1 MTDILFGQSYYL
13 RFDPKLWAAQQPYP
27 PLGTLYA
34 AAVMRQAGYDVA
46 LFDAMLAESEAEWAA
61 ALDAHRPR
69 FAVIYEDNFNYLTK
83 MCLLRMREAAFTM
96 STLAAARGCTVI
108 VAGSDAS
115 DHSAAYLR
123 AGAHY
128 VLLGEGEAT
137 LVELIDRLTGRTATP
152 LGDIAGL
159 AHCADGR
166 PHTNPPRPPIADVD
180 ALPFPAWDL
189 VDVARYRHIWR
200 ERHGYYS
207 MNMVTT
213 RGCPYHCNWCAKPIW
228 GQRYHSRSPECVAKE
243 MRWLKEAYAPDHVW
257 FADDIMGLKPGW
269 WARFADA
276 VEAHDARLPFKCLS
290 RADLIMR
297 NEADVAA
304 LARAGADIVW
314 LGAES
319 GSQRILNAMEK
330 GTTVAQIRDA
340 AGRLHEAGVRV
351 GFFLQFGYPGETRD
365 DIEATLQLVRD
376 GRPDDIGMSV
386 SYPLP
391 GTKFHASVRAQLSV
405 KQNWIDSADLDMLY
419 EGPFSTPFYRQL
431 HVVLHKEFRARR
443 AIDQA
448 RRVAAHPAQWR
459 PAHARALAGAAYR
472 LATLPAARA
481 RLNRLA
487 DAPPTPIHSPAH
499 MSLEEAAQPTPQ
511 EEGARGQGR
520 EQGSKGAGETNP
532 LEPGTWN
539 LEHKQYSPS
548 HSENVAEAFSRKST
562 VYDIFGENHVN
573 MARMRRKFYDHIA
586 TVMPAGGR
594 LLEINAGTGQDAV
607 ELVRRGF
614 RVHATDFAPGMIA
627 AIEEKRARLGL
638 GDRLTV
644 ESLSFTDL
652 DRLAGGPFDG
662 LYSNS
667 GGLNCIADLTAVTR
681 HLPRLLRPGAR
692 ATVVIMPRICPWELA
707 VIPKDARVGTRRL
720 RPGGTLAHVEGVHFM
735 TTYFSAAAV
744 RRAFGPRFRAV
755 RQEGL
760 SVFTPTADN
769 KTFAINHPRLFAR
782 LVRLDDALAPRW
794 PFNGWGDFFILTMEY
809 LG

>member
-96 STLAAARGCTVI
+96 SAAAAARGCTVI

-137 LVELIDRLTGRTATP
+137 LVELIDRLAGRTATP

-166 PHTNPPRPPIADVD
+166 PHANPRRPPIANVD

-189 VDVARYRHIWR
+189 VDVARYRRLWR

-228 GQRYHSRSPECVAKE
+228 GQRYHSRSPECVAAE
-243 MRWLKEAYAPDHVW
+243 MGWLKETYAPDHIW

-269 WARFADA
+269 WARFADE
-276 VEAHDARLPFKCLS
+276 VEARDAQLPFKCLS
-290 RADLIMR
+290 RADLIVR
-297 NEADVAA
+297 SEADVAA

-340 AGRLHEAGVRV
+340 AGRLHQAGVRV

-391 GTKFHASVRAQLSV
+391 GTKFHASVRAQLSA

-419 EGPFSTPFYRQL
+419 EGPFSTAFYRQL

-459 PAHARALAGAAYR
+459 PAHARALVGAVSR

-481 RLNRLA
+481 RLDQLA
-487 DAPPTPIHSPAH
+487 EAPPTTVRPPSH
-499 MSLEEAAQPTPQ
+499 MTLEEAARPTPQ
-511 EEGARGQGR
+511 EEGARGQGP
-520 EQGSKGAGETNP
+520 GKSVLP

-539 LEHKQYSPS
+539 LEPDSQAHY
-548 HSENVAEAFSRKST
+548 ENVAEAFSRKST
-562 VYDIFGENHVN
+562 VYDAFSENHAN

-586 TVMPAGGR
+586 AVMPAGGR

-652 DRLAGGPFDG
+652 DRLADGPFDG

-692 ATVVIMPRICPWELA
+692 ATVVIMPRICLWELA

-769 KTFAINHPRLFAR
+769 KTFAVNHPRLFAR
-782 LVRLDDALAPRW
+782 LARLDDALAPRW
-794 PFNGWGDFFILTMEY
+794 PFNGWGDFFILTMEF

>member
-34 AAVMRQAGYDVA
+34 AAVMRRAGYEVA
-46 LFDAMLAESEAEWAA
+46 LFDAMLAESEAEWAV
-61 ALDAHRPR
+61 ALDTYQPR

-96 STLAAARGCTVI
+96 SAMAAARGCTVI

-128 VLLGEGEAT
+128 VLLGEGEET
-137 LVELIDRLTGRTATP
+137 LVELIDSLSERTATP
-152 LGDIAGL
+152 PGDIRGL
-159 AHCADGR
+159 ATCDDNR
-166 PHTNPPRPPIADVD
+166 PRTNPRRPPIANVD

-189 VDVARYRHIWR
+189 VDVDRYRRVWR
-200 ERHGYYS
+200 ENHGRYS

-228 GQRYHSRSPECVAKE
+228 GQRYHSRSPESVAEE
-243 MRWLKEAYAPDHVW
+243 MRWLKETYAPDHVW

-269 WARFADA
+269 WARFAEA
-276 VEAHDARLPFKCLS
+276 VEARDARVPFKCLS
-290 RADLIMR
+290 RADLIVR
-297 NEADVAA
+297 SQADVLA
-304 LARAGADIVW
+304 LAQAGAEIVW

-330 GTTVAQIRDA
+330 GTTVEQIRDA
-340 AGRLHEAGVRV
+340 AGRLHDAGVRV

-365 DIEATLQLVRD
+365 DIEATLQMVRD
-376 GRPDDIGMSV
+376 ARPDDIGMSV

-391 GTKFHASVRAQLSV
+391 GTKFHASVRAQLSD

-419 EGPFSTPFYRQL
+419 EGPFSTVFYRQL
-431 HVVLHKEFRARR
+431 HTVLHKEFRARR
-443 AIDQA
+443 AVAEA
-448 RRVAAHPAQWR
+448 RRVAARPAAWR
-459 PAHARALAGAAYR
+459 PGHARALAAAAYHW
-472 LATLPAARA
+472 ATLPAARA
-481 RLNRLA
+481 QLDQLA
-487 DAPPTPIHSPAH
+487 AAPPPAVRPPAH

-511 EEGARGQGR
+511 PGEGSRFQGPGAREEER
-520 EQGSKGAGETNP
+520 SSSLA
-532 LEPGTWN
+532 PGTWN
-539 LEHKQYSPS
+539 LEPDLPAAHY
-548 HSENVAEAFSRKST
+548 ENVAEAFSRKST
-562 VYDIFGENHVN
+562 IYDAFGENHAN
-573 MARMRRKFYDHIA
+573 MARMRRKFYDHVA
-586 TVMPAGGR
+586 AVMPAGGH
-594 LLEINAGTGQDAV
+594 LLEINAGTGQDAA
-607 ELVRRGF
+607 ELVSRGF

-638 GDRLTV
+638 GERLTV
-644 ESLSFTDL
+644 EALSFTDL
-652 DRLAGGPFDG
+652 DQLTGGPFDG

-667 GGLNCIADLTAVTR
+667 GGLNCIADLTAMTR
-681 HLPRLLRPGAR
+681 HLPRLLKPGAR
-692 ATVVIMPRICPWELA
+692 ATVVVMPRICPWELA

-735 TTYFSAAAV
+735 TYYFSAAAV
-744 RRAFGPRFRAV
+744 RRAFGPRFRPL

-769 KTFAINHPRLFAR
+769 KTFAVNHPRLFGQ

-794 PFNGWGDFFILTMEY
+794 PFNGWGDFFILTMEFI
-809 LG
+809 G